1 MKLWVIMT
9 VVAVVLPFSIYG
21 KTQEQRIAT
30 ENLVIFAQQNNIRA
44 INCNQWDTDSDSYVS
59 CSAKEKNE
67 QLLQLECS
75 GSLLSQNS
83 GSCRFPKLNLQRGY

>member
-30 ENLVIFAQQNNIRA
+30 ENLVIFA
-44 INCNQWDTDSDSYVS
+44 
-59 CSAKEKNE
+59 
-67 QLLQLECS
+67 LQKKRMS
-75 GSLLSQNS
+75 NFYS
-83 GSCRFPKLNLQRGY
+83 